1 MLILVDALTDAILLT
16 INPVLFSFGQM
27 SVVRCRVSLLTVLDA
42 GFAVFQIAGL
52 LRAQRTILDAVGN
65 ATLLVGF
72 AAIYLIDPRMAGI
85 DDARSGTRGGCGLGN
100 GGADEHQ
107 PSDCQH
113 PE

>member
-27 SVVRCRVSLLTVLDA
+27 SVVRCHVSLLTVLDA